1 LNIGLVSLSRYLPS
15 TITFAPG
22 TPSKPTENANF
33 SSLRPPAKLLLNLT
47 FYFFFFNPLRI
58 SIVL

>member
-1 LNIGLVSLSRYLPS
+1 VSPSEYVPS
-15 TITFAPG
+15 TITFPPG
-22 TPSKPTENANF
+22 TPSKPTENEKF
-33 SSLRPPAKLLLNLT
+33 SSLRPPAKFLLNLT